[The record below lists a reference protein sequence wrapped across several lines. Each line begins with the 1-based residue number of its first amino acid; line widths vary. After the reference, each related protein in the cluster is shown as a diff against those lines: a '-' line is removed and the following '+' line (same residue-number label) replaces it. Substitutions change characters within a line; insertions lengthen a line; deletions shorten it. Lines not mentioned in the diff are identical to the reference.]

1 MPSVPRSA
9 FRIPSFPASWPWFAA
24 ALSGILLAL
33 CFPPYDLGGLSWLAL
48 TPLIAALWFSK
59 EREKH
64 EDFRCFL
71 LGYVTGVIYFLG
83 CFAWVHTVTILG
95 WIALCLYV
103 AVYPAIF
110 AAFVGRALKPRQ
122 SPFEATPIWQ
132 KSINN
137 LLVSALV
144 ATTWV
149 SLEWVRSV
157 LFSGFGWDTL
167 GIALHDNVALIQVC
181 DITGVGGLSFML
193 VMVNA
198 MIVLTAKRLQSEF
211 GRHKLRPHYDFSFTV
226 AIVGVVFAY
235 GAGQVYQKKPEA
247 EYLNIAAIQGNIPV
261 NEKRDLENDK
271 RILDLHIRRSEQAF
285 AMSPDLLI
293 WPEATTPRP
302 INDEETGNAVK
313 ALAERAPG
321 DFLLGT
327 VSFDD
332 DGGYNSALL
341 LTEGGTKHKFYHKV
355 HLVPYGEYVPMRH
368 SFPPL
373 AWAIGDLVPDD
384 FTFGQGPVV
393 LQMSKKDIKLAPL
406 ICFEDTLGDLARG
419 FVLKGAQVFVTVT
432 NDGWFLKTAES
443 RQHLNNA
450 IFRCAETKLP
460 MIRAANTGISCVVDR
475 LGRVIAVLADEKGDT
490 FIEGTLFARQVEVP
504 KNPALTFYVRYG
516 EVFTYACI
524 GITALAGVVAFFRR
538 ERRSP
543 NSST

>member
-9 FRIPSFPASWPWFAA
+9 FRIPSFPSSWPWLAA
-24 ALSGILLAL
+24 ALSGVLLVL
-33 CFPPYDLGGLSWLAL
+33 CFPPFDLGGLSWLAL
-48 TPLIAALWFSK
+48 TPLIAALWFS
-59 EREKH
+59 EEWEKH
-64 EDFRCFL
+64 DDFRCFL
-71 LGYVTGVIYFLG
+71 LGYLTGAVYFLG
-83 CFAWVHTVTILG
+83 CFSWVHTVTILG
-95 WIALCLYV
+95 WLALSLYV

-122 SPFEATPIWQ
+122 SPFESVSIWQ
-132 KSINN
+132 KSTNN
-137 LLVSALV
+137 LRVSVLV
-144 ATTWV
+144 AAAWV
-149 SLEWVRSV
+149 SLEWVRGV

-167 GIALHDNVALIQVC
+167 GTALHDNVALIQVC
-181 DITGVGGLSFML
+181 DLTGVGGLSFML

-198 MIVLTAKRLQSEF
+198 MIVLTAKRLHSEF
-211 GRHKLRPHYDFSFTV
+211 GHHKLRPHYDFSLTV
-226 AIVGVVFAY
+226 AVVGVVFAY
-235 GAGQVYQKKPEA
+235 GAGQVYQKPPES
-247 EYLNIAAIQGNIPV
+247 EHLNIAAVQGNIPV
-261 NEKRDLENDK
+261 NEKRDLDNDK

-285 AMSPDLLI
+285 AMNPDLLI
-293 WPEATTPRP
+293 WPEAATPRP

-327 VSFDD
+327 VSFND
-332 DGGYNSALL
+332 DGGFNSALL
-341 LTEGGTKHKFYHKV
+341 LTNSGQKHQFYHKV

-368 SFPPL
+368 TFPPL

-384 FTFGQGPVV
+384 FTFGKGPVV

-432 NDGWFLKTAES
+432 NDGWFLKSAES
-443 RQHLNNA
+443 QQHLNNA

-460 MIRAANTGISCVVDR
+460 MIRAANTGISCIVDR
-475 LGRVIAVLADEKGDT
+475 LGRVITVLADEKGDT

-504 KNPALTFYVRYG
+504 KNPAVTFYVRYG

-524 GITALAGVVAFFRR
+524 GITALAGIVAFIKRKQR
-538 ERRSP
+538 HL
-543 NSST
+543 